1 MKLIRLTLDAVINAE
16 DITSMEVY
24 KSSFRENTYK
34 VSVNLRDHGAYTAG
48 IFDNRKEAQEFMM
61 RLVNEV
67 NRRIEKD

>member
-34 VSVNLRDHGAYTAG
+34 VSVNLRELK
-48 IFDNRKEAQEFMM
+48 IM
-61 RLVNEV
+61 VNSKTLPK
-67 NRRIEKD
+67 NLKGLN